1 MVIYRGTYGCILR
14 ASQRKYQTQS
24 KHKTKAHMNKLYS
37 KGIRLSELM
46 EKWRKRKKGHFT
58 VYTKEGKRFVLPL
71 DYLNHPILQV
81 LLEMA
86 EDEFGTTIDG
96 PLKIPCDGSF
106 MDHVIVL
113 VRKSMSDKYDDDDDD
128 DDDVVKK
135 SEVCS
140 TTTCKGA
147 SISSL
152 IPLFRGQSQLRSL
165 VS

>member
-1 MVIYRGTYGCILR
+1 M
-14 ASQRKYQTQS
+14 K
-24 KHKTKAHMNKLYS
+24 MLYS
-37 KGIRLSELM
+37 KGMRLSELM
-46 EKWRKRKKGHFT
+46 EKWRKRKKGYFT

-96 PLKIPCDGSF
+96 PLKIPCDGSL
-106 MDHVIVL
+106 MDHVIML
-113 VRKSMSDKYDDDDDD
+113 VRRSMSDNYDDDGE
-128 DDDVVKK
+128 KK
-135 SEVCS
+135 SEDCS
-140 TTTCKGA
+140 TSTCKGA

-152 IPLFRGQSQLRSL
+152 IPLFRGQSQIRSL

>member
-1 MVIYRGTYGCILR
+1 M
-14 ASQRKYQTQS
+14 
-24 KHKTKAHMNKLYS
+24 
-37 KGIRLSELM
+37 RLSELM

-96 PLKIPCDGSF
+96 PLKIPCDGSL
-106 MDHVIVL
+106 MDHVIML
-113 VRKSMSDKYDDDDDD
+113 VRRSISHNYDD
-128 DDDVVKK
+128 VGKK
-135 SEVCS
+135 SEDCS
-140 TTTCKGA
+140 TSTCKGA
-147 SISSL
+147 LISSL
-152 IPLFRGQSQLRSL
+152 IPLFRGHNQLRSL

>member
-1 MVIYRGTYGCILR
+1 MLVIYIEALRHLWLHTENIRG
-14 ASQRKYQTQS
+14 
-24 KHKTKAHMNKLYS
+24 HKKDINMKKLYS

-46 EKWRKRKKGHFT
+46 EKWRKRKKGRFA

-96 PLKIPCDGSF
+96 PLKVPCDGSLL
-106 MDHVIVL
+106 DHIIML
-113 VRKSMSDKYDDDDDD
+113 VRRSCMSDNYDDDVENS
-128 DDDVVKK
+128 DV
-135 SEVCS
+135 SS
-140 TTTCKGA
+140 TSSSCKGA

-152 IPLFRGQSQLRSL
+152 FRGQNKLQSL

>member
-1 MVIYRGTYGCILR
+1 M
-14 ASQRKYQTQS
+14 K
-24 KHKTKAHMNKLYS
+24 KLYS
-37 KGIRLSELM
+37 KRMRLSELV

-58 VYTKEGKRFVLPL
+58 VYTKEGKRFALPL

-96 PLKIPCDGSF
+96 PLKIPCDGSL
-106 MDHVIVL
+106 MDQVIML
-113 VRKSMSDKYDDDDDD
+113 VRRSMSDKYDDDDDGE
-128 DDDVVKK
+128 KK
-135 SEVCS
+135 SELCS

-147 SISSL
+147 SVSSL
-152 IPLFRGQSQLRSL
+152 VPLFRGQSQLRSL

>member
-1 MVIYRGTYGCILR
+1 M
-14 ASQRKYQTQS
+14 K
-24 KHKTKAHMNKLYS
+24 KLYS
-37 KGIRLSELM
+37 KGMRLSELM

-58 VYTKEGKRFVLPL
+58 VYTREGKRFVLPL

-81 LLEMA
+81 LLEMS
-86 EDEFGTTIDG
+86 EDEFGSTVDG
-96 PLKIPCDGSF
+96 PLKIPCDGSL
-106 MDHVIVL
+106 MDHVIML
-113 VRKSMSDKYDDDDDD
+113 VRRSMSNNYDDDDKE
-128 DDDVVKK
+128 KK

-147 SISSL
+147 SVSSL

>member
-1 MVIYRGTYGCILR
+1 MKR
-14 ASQRKYQTQS
+14 
-24 KHKTKAHMNKLYS
+24 LYS
-37 KGIRLSELM
+37 KGMRLSELM

-96 PLKIPCDGSF
+96 PLKIPCDGSL
-106 MDHVIVL
+106 MDHVIML
-113 VRKSMSDKYDDDDDD
+113 VRRSISHNYDDDE
-128 DDDVVKK
+128 VGKK
-135 SEVCS
+135 SEDCS
-140 TTTCKGA
+140 TSTCKGA
-147 SISSL
+147 LISSL
-152 IPLFRGQSQLRSL
+152 IPLFRGHNQLRSL